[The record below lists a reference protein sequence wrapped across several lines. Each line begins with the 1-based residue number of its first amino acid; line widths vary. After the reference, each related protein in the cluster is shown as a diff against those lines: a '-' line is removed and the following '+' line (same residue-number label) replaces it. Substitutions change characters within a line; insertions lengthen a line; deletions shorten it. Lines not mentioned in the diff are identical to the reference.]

1 MSNGT
6 IIGTILNVTERGE
19 YRTVLVQRE
28 AADDYERKHE
38 DKTVLPFELTPYLFK
53 RNGVAALLRPG
64 RAVAVTYHLVGSL
77 GKTGMRFLKAAI
89 DSIESAGGA
98 SADEPGAAQ
107 TDPTGAAADGQ
118 AEDTALPF

>member
-1 MSNGT
+1 MMSNGT

-19 YRTVLVQRE
+19 WRTVVIQRE

-64 RAVAVTYHLVGSL
+64 RSVAGRS
-77 GKTGMRFLKAAI
+77 
-89 DSIESAGGA
+89 GGL
-98 SADEPGAAQ
+98 
-107 TDPTGAAADGQ
+107 TLT
-118 AEDTALPF
+118 

>member
-1 MSNGT
+1 MSGAT

-28 AADDYERKHE
+28 AADDYERTHE

-64 RAVAVTYHLVGSL
+64 RSVAVTYHLVGGL

-89 DSIESAGGA
+89 DSIEGVGA
-98 SADEPGAAQ
+98 AADEPGSVT
-107 TDPTGAAADGQ
+107 TDPTGTAPDGQ
-118 AEDTALPF
+118 AESDSMPF